1 VDALI
6 VVTSLI
12 LLAMEKSKV
21 ELLNSLRVLR
31 AIKPLRALTRSAGM
45 QLIFKSV
52 SLSLAAM
59 ANVSLVVL
67 LLMLIFAILGVQL
80 FHGKFQYCSDPSIQW
95 RSDCIGTFKDDAGQV
110 SLPHCGAPAST
121 STCSLASWDL
131 YWILQPLPS
140 SCSA

>member
-12 LLAMEKSKV
+12 LLALEKSKV
-21 ELLNSLRVLR
+21 EILNSLKVLR
-31 AIKPLRALTRSAGM
+31 AIKPLRALTRSQGM

-59 ANVSLVVL
+59 ANVSMVVL

-80 FHGKFQYCSDPSIQW
+80 FHGKFKYCTDPSVQW
-95 RSDCIGTFKDDAGQV
+95 KVDCIGTFKDATGGV
-110 SLPHCGAPAST
+110 SCP
-121 STCSLASWDL
+121 
-131 YWILQPLPS
+131 
-140 SCSA
+140 